1 MQVKGVAIRS
11 LLAAIEVAFG
21 AGALTRVT
29 SALSDE
35 IRVQLEP
42 VVLASSYYPIAVS
55 AAIHE
60 AIRHELGGDSLNA
73 NRRVGAEA
81 ARRDFSGIYRVFI
94 RVADYRRLLEGIERA
109 WRQYNS
115 QGVVEWQHITGHEA
129 RCSIRD
135 VDGYT
140 EAMWHSI
147 AGRLESM
154 LLLSGAKHATVAV
167 DDWSAHHVAL
177 HARWTP

>member
-1 MQVKGVAIRS
+1 VQVKGVAIRS

-21 AGALTRVT
+21 APALGRVTGALSEEVR
-29 SALSDE
+29 A
-35 IRVQLEP
+35 QLEP
-42 VVLASSYYPIAVS
+42 VVLASSFYPIAVS

-60 AIRHELGGDSLNA
+60 AIRYSLGGGSVNA

-94 RVADYRRLLEGIERA
+94 RVADYNRLLEGIERA

-115 QGVVEWQHITGHEA
+115 HGSVEWQRIGGHEA
-129 RCSIRD
+129 RCAIRE
-135 VDGYT
+135 VEGFT

-147 AGRLESM
+147 AGRFETM

-167 DDWSAHHVAL
+167 DDWSAHNVTL

>member
-11 LLAAIEVAFG
+11 LLAAVEDAFG
-21 AGALTRVT
+21 KDGLGRVT
-29 SALSDE
+29 DALDPE

-42 VVLASSYYPIAVS
+42 VVLASSFYPVAVS
-55 AAIHE
+55 AALHE
-60 AIRHELGGDSLNA
+60 AIRHRLGGGSVNA

-81 ARRDFSGIYRVFI
+81 ARRDFGGIYRVFI
-94 RVADYRRLLEGIERA
+94 RVADYERLLGGIERA

-115 QGVVEWQHITGHEA
+115 HGTIEWQRGVHEA
-129 RCSIRD
+129 RGAIRD
-135 VDGYT
+135 VDGFT

-147 AGRLESM
+147 AGRFETM
-154 LLLSGAKHATVAV
+154 LLLSGAKHASVQVA
-167 DDWSAHHVAL
+167 DWSASHAAL